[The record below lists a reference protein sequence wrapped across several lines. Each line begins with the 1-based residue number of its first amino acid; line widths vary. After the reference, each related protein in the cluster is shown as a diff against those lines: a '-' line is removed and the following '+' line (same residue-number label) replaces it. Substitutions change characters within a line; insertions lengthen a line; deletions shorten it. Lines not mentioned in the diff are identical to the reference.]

1 MTETT
6 SFCEALVFIRR
17 AYHNSSRLDTSI
29 HCMRFSNTHFAE
41 LPLLLSMAKSQGPI
55 ARSETNPAW
64 HWYSRCER
72 HFLKEFF
79 RTART
84 RLTSPMDNQILDDN
98 YRVLARERSH
108 EEARQTVATNRM
120 LVQTLVIINGV
131 AAVAILAFYGIR
143 TTGNSDRSTLLL
155 SIVLY
160 CIGIFAA
167 IFAGLY
173 IRRAS
178 QESALLWELKSYQ
191 NVATHQQAAEKHLRQ
206 ITRSKRWLTI
216 LLIVSEIFFL
226 AGCFGSAVS
235 LG

>member
-1 MTETT
+1 
-6 SFCEALVFIRR
+6 
-17 AYHNSSRLDTSI
+17 
-29 HCMRFSNTHFAE
+29 
-41 LPLLLSMAKSQGPI
+41 
-55 ARSETNPAW
+55 
-64 HWYSRCER
+64 
-72 HFLKEFF
+72 
-79 RTART
+79 
-84 RLTSPMDNQILDDN
+84 MDNQILDDN

-191 NVATHQQAAEKHLRQ
+191 DVATHQQATEKHLRQ
-206 ITRSKRWLTI
+206 IARSKRWLTI